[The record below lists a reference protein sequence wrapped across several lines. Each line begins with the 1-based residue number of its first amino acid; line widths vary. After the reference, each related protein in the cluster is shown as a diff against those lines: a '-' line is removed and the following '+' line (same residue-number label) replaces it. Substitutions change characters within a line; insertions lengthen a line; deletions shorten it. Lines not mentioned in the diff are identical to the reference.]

1 MPREQ
6 GNVPEDHPDW
16 ASGAAFRWG
25 QEGEEGEGQQVD
37 GNGIA
42 STAEPVAAPGT
53 LGVPLSH
60 PFQLQACRV

>member
-1 MPREQ
+1 MP
-6 GNVPEDHPDW
+6 VDHPDW
-16 ASGAAFRWG
+16 ANGAAFRWG
-25 QEGEEGEGQQVD
+25 QEAEEGEGLQVD

-42 STAEPVAAPGT
+42 SAEPVVAPGT